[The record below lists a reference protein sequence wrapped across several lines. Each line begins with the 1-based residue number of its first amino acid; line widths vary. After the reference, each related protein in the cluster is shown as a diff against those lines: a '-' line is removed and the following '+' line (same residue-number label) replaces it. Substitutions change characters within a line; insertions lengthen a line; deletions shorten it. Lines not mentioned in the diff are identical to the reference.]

1 MRRTHMHA
9 PHAHNSRIQRTPRYA
24 SKLKSDFDMF
34 ASEVFA
40 SAGDLDRVRS
50 ILADMNKTTADF
62 EAIVAKEIGQLSNG
76 FMPRIR

>member
-1 MRRTHMHA
+1 MHALSLRHKRTH
-9 PHAHNSRIQRTPRYA
+9 RYA
-24 SKLKSDFDMF
+24 SKLKADFDMF

-62 EAIVAKEIGQLSNG
+62 EAIVAKEIEQLSNG

>member
-1 MRRTHMHA
+1 MRRTTRHSHC
-9 PHAHNSRIQRTPRYA
+9 QRTLRYA

-40 SAGDLDRVRS
+40 SPGDLDRVRS
-50 ILADMNKTTADF
+50 ILSDMNKTTADF
-62 EAIVAKEIGQLSNG
+62 EAIVAKEIEQLSNG

>member
-1 MRRTHMHA
+1 MRRTQHL
-9 PHAHNSRIQRTPRYA
+9 RYTT
-24 SKLKSDFDMF
+24 KLKQDFDQF
-34 ASEVFA
+34 ACDVFP

-62 EAIVAKEIGQLSNG
+62 EAIVAKEIEQLSNG

>member
-1 MRRTHMHA
+1 
-9 PHAHNSRIQRTPRYA
+9 
-24 SKLKSDFDMF
+24 MF

-62 EAIVAKEIGQLSNG
+62 EATVAKEIEQLSNG